1 MNINNNFKFLIVI
14 FELNVTNIVH
24 HTGYFVIILSKFYI
38 ARPF

>member
-1 MNINNNFKFLIVI
+1 MNINDNFNFLVVE

-38 ARPF
+38 AWLF